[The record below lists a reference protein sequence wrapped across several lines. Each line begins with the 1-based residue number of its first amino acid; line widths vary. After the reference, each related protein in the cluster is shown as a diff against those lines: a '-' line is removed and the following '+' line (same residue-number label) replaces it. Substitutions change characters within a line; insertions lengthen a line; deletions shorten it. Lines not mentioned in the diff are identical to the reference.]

1 MLLIEADLSPA
12 MARTAR
18 AKEPIPAERMAA
30 APEPF
35 VRARVLGEAALPG
48 VFIFLLP
55 VSVESYDRPELA
67 RTYRASRQRNR
78 RHLRQQTKLWQ
89 SRAPRHEGVDG
100 S

>member
-1 MLLIEADLSPA
+1 MLLMEADLSPA

-18 AKEPIPAERMAA
+18 AREPIPAERMAA

-35 VRARVLGEAALPG
+35 VRVGVLGEAALAG

-55 VSVESYDRPELA
+55 VSVESCDRPELA
-67 RTYRASRQRNR
+67 RTCRASRRRNR
-78 RHLRQQTKLWQ
+78 RHLRQQTKPRQ
-89 SRAPRHEGVDG
+89 SRAQQHEGVDG